1 MGKQSV
7 IHVFFRFLFGLS
19 LICLGMK
26 GLYSVQDLHGF
37 ASQNIRLIGE
47 TLLKNPKVV
56 ELRQFSLQI
65 ALVENFLYL
74 VSGCFVILGFGLGKL
89 TAFIAVLIDIA
100 LIHNPYFYSEP
111 KFKTISALYLGIFG
125 AVLAN

>member
-1 MGKQSV
+1 MGKQSI
-7 IHVFFRFLFGLS
+7 IHVFFRLLFGLS
-19 LICLGMK
+19 LISLGMK
-26 GLYSVQDLHGF
+26 GLCSINDLHGF

-47 TLLKNPKVV
+47 TIKTPKVV
-56 ELRQFSLQI
+56 EFRQFSLQI
-65 ALVENFLYL
+65 TLAENYLYL
-74 VSGCFVILGFGLGKL
+74 VSGFLVIFGMGLGKL
-89 TAFIAVLIDIA
+89 TAFLAVLIDLA